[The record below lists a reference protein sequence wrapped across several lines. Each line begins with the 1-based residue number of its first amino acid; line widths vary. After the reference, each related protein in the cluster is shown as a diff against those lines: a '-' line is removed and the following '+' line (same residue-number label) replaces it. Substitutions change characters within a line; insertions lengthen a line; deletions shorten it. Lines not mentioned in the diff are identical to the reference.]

1 MFCVMIMIMRIDR
14 LLCEMNI
21 GTRSQ
26 VKDLLKKGLVTVNGR
41 VVKKGDVKVDEKKDT
56 IICQGK
62 EYTYRPFFYYMMNK
76 PAGVVTATKDEKDS
90 TVVDLFCKQMKQTAG
105 GLEGIPVK
113 DIFPVGRLDKDTEG
127 LLLLTNDGALAHRLL
142 SPGRHVPKKYDVR
155 TDLPLGA
162 KEAKLLEE
170 GVEIGEK
177 EPTRPAVLE
186 RIGDREFFLTIT
198 EGKFHQVKRMFGAVG
213 LKVLSLKRVSMGSLL
228 LDKNLPPGQ
237 VRELSK
243 EEVLTLCSQI

>member
-1 MFCVMIMIMRIDR
+1 METVLMMRLDKF
-14 LLCEMNI
+14 LADMGG
-21 GTRSQ
+21 GTRQ
-26 VKDLLKKGLVTVNGR
+26 EVKRIIRQGR
-41 VVKKGDVKVDEKKDT
+41 VRVDETAVSKPEYKVDETSQRVTLDGRE
-56 IICQGK
+56 ISYCRY
-62 EYTYRPFFYYMMNK
+62 EYYMLNK
-76 PAGVVTATKDEKDS
+76 PAGVVSATEDACKTVIELIEGRKRKD
-90 TVVDLFCKQMKQTAG
+90 L
-105 GLEGIPVK
+105 
-113 DIFPVGRLDKDTEG
+113 FPVGRLDKDTEG

-142 SPGRHVPKKYDVR
+142 SPGRHVQKKYDVR

>member
-1 MFCVMIMIMRIDR
+1 
-14 LLCEMNI
+14 MNI

-26 VKDLLKKGLVTVNGR
+26 VKDLLKKGLVTVNDR
-41 VVKKGDVKVDEKKDT
+41 IVKKGDVKVDEKKDR
-56 IICQGK
+56 IVCQGK
-62 EYTYRPFFYYMMNK
+62 EYTYRAFFYYMMNK
-76 PAGVVTATKDEKDS
+76 PAGVVTATKDEKAP
-90 TVVDLFCKQMKQTAG
+90 TVLDLFCAQMKQTAG

-142 SPGRHVPKKYDVR
+142 SPGRHVPKTYHVK
-155 TDLPLGA
+155 TDLPLGE

-186 RIGDREFFLTIT
+186 RNGEREFFLTIT

-213 LKVLSLKRVSMGSLL
+213 LKVLYLKRVSMGSLL
-228 LDKNLPPGQ
+228 LDQNLPPGQ

-243 EEVLTLCSQI
+243 EEVLTLCSPI

>member
-1 MFCVMIMIMRIDR
+1 
-14 LLCEMNI
+14 MNI

-26 VKDLLKKGLVTVNGR
+26 VKKKNKTGLVTVNGR
-41 VVKKGDVKVDEKKDT
+41 VVKKGDGKFDEKKDT
-56 IICQGK
+56 VICEGK

-90 TVVDLFCKQMKQTAG
+90 TVLDLFCKQMKQTAG

>member
-1 MFCVMIMIMRIDR
+1 
-14 LLCEMNI
+14 MNI

-76 PAGVVTATKDEKDS
+76 HAVVVTSTIDDKDS
-90 TVVDLFCKQMKQTAG
+90 TVLDLFCKQMKQTAG

>member
-1 MFCVMIMIMRIDR
+1 M
-14 LLCEMNI
+14 
-21 GTRSQ
+21 
-26 VKDLLKKGLVTVNGR
+26 
-41 VVKKGDVKVDEKKDT
+41 
-56 IICQGK
+56 
-62 EYTYRPFFYYMMNK
+62 
-76 PAGVVTATKDEKDS
+76 
-90 TVVDLFCKQMKQTAG
+90 
-105 GLEGIPVK
+105 
-113 DIFPVGRLDKDTEG
+113 
-127 LLLLTNDGALAHRLL
+127 
-142 SPGRHVPKKYDVR
+142 
-155 TDLPLGA
+155 
-162 KEAKLLEE
+162 
-170 GVEIGEK
+170 EIGEK